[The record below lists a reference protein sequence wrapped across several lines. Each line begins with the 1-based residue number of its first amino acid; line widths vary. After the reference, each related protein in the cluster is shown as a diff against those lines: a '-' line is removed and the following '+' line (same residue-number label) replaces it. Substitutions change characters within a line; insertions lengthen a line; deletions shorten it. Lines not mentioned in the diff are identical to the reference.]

1 MLGVKTSQDSENIA
15 LHLGVP
21 NSLTAHPAEFR
32 RYSVGVAP
40 NQTVSLAG
48 NKPPVTAED
57 AS

>member
-1 MLGVKTSQDSENIA
+1 MLGVKTSPNSENSG
-15 LHLGVP
+15 LHLRVP
-21 NSLTAHPAEFR
+21 NSQTGNPAESR